1 MKSKSRKDRDRRLIR
16 TVSICILLLFVMS
29 VPVFADTKSILNQF
43 GFESNSPVQ
52 NVLRSFGWSFVT
64 GLHWLVKG
72 LEDVIYNINGA
83 LGGFFTSANV
93 VAIENK
99 ILPVAVALIGVL
111 ILFIGI
117 VSMFKP
123 QQFTTITSN
132 FIIGVAV
139 AIALPALLSA
149 GYNFADQTIAYIN
162 SDASGKMQK
171 LSDHV
176 LTDNVTDMTRYDA
189 DGFRTVNIKYKSY
202 YATPGAPSEKITS
215 INPTETVDPENTK
228 KKDVWKN
235 RIVTDRNGKQTLQ
248 ELNSGKV
255 GFVDVPILSEY
266 YYRWKINWLNIIST
280 LLITGVALIL
290 SSIKIARL
298 LYELAIHQVATQV
311 IALLDVMT
319 AQRLRKCIQMLLATF
334 ATLIGIFFLL
344 QMYLIGMEYIQN
356 VTPIPLKL
364 ILMIALAWS
373 VVDGPNLFE
382 QLFGVD
388 AGLHGAMQSIYG
400 LKAAGGAM
408 VGGAALL
415 GGRGLIEKVK
425 AGGVLG
431 SALKVGGTLGGGA
444 AGGAAGLAAGR
455 FDVHRRVQAV
465 RAAAEKTQNPSAA
478 AGPAAKA
485 AAGGVEG
492 AGVAEAVKNVGAAA
506 VGSAVVAG
514 AVKSVAGGGGPKAAT
529 TGTTNATKEKEHT
542 PLREAVKAAESV
554 TAEQSS
560 VQSARPAREP
570 VNQPE
575 GEVNNVGQAA
585 EKAPV
590 GQTAERRGHSRSA
603 PETVGGFLK
612 QKVQSGSSASSAR
625 RVYSLN
631 RGSMQKHGDKLVAR
645 EERIQ
650 QLQRKAPD
658 LSRHDAK
665 KQAKHELR
673 KERKDERKQNNPT
686 FAEQELKEEQK
697 KDGE

>member
-1 MKSKSRKDRDRRLIR
+1 MIR
-16 TVSICILLLFVMS
+16 TVGICILLLFVMS

-43 GFESNSPVQ
+43 GFEESRAWRSVP
-52 NVLRSFGWSFVT
+52 RSFGWSFVT

-72 LEDVIYNINGA
+72 LEDVVYNINGA
-83 LGGFFTSANV
+83 LGDFFTSANV
-93 VAIENK
+93 IAIENK

-111 ILFIGI
+111 IVFIGI
-117 VSMFKP
+117 ICMFKP
-123 QQFTTITSN
+123 QQFTTIISN

-176 LTDNVTDMTRYDA
+176 LTDNVTDMTMYDA
-189 DGFRTVNIKYKSY
+189 DGFRTVNLRYKSY
-202 YATPGAPSEKITS
+202 YAIPNAPSEKITT
-215 INPTETVDPENTK
+215 IDPTETVNPEDMKN
-228 KKDVWKN
+228 KDVWKN
-235 RIVTDRNGKQTLQ
+235 RVVTDRNGKQTLQ
-248 ELNSGKV
+248 ELGSGKI
-255 GFVDVPILSEY
+255 GFVDVPILSNY
-266 YYRWKINWLNIIST
+266 YYRWKINWINIIST
-280 LLITGVALIL
+280 LLVAGVALIL
-290 SSIKIARL
+290 SGIKIARL

-344 QMYLIGMEYIQN
+344 QMYLIGMAFIKD
-356 VTPIPLKL
+356 VSPFPLKL

-388 AGLHGAMQSIYG
+388 AGLHGAMQTIYG

-415 GGRGLIEKVK
+415 GGRQLIEAAK
-425 AGGVLG
+425 AKGVFG
-431 SALKVGGTLGGGA
+431 SALKVGGTLGGGV
-444 AGGAAGLAAGR
+444 AGGAVGLTTGR

-465 RAAAEKTQNPSAA
+465 RAAAGKMQDPSAA
-478 AGPAAKA
+478 EGTAAKG
-485 AAGGVEG
+485 AAGAAEG
-492 AGVAEAVKNVGAAA
+492 AGAAEAVKDVGAAA
-506 VGSAVVAG
+506 VSSAASAGAAG
-514 AVKSVAGGGGPKAAT
+514 AVKSVADGGGPKAVT
-529 TGTTNATKEKEHT
+529 TGTTNAAKEKQT
-542 PLREAVKAAESV
+542 
-554 TAEQSS
+554 
-560 VQSARPAREP
+560 SAQPAHPAGKP

-575 GEVNNVGQAA
+575 GKKSNEDKAA
-585 EKAPV
+585 KKAPAV
-590 GQTAERRGHSRSA
+590 KPADSA
-603 PETVGGFLK
+603 PETVGGFLG
-612 QKVQSGSSASSAR
+612 QKIQNGSFVSSAR

-650 QLQRKAPD
+650 QLQRKEPD

-665 KQAKHELR
+665 KKAKHELR
-673 KERKDERKQNNPT
+673 EERKEERKQNNPT
-686 FAEQELKEEQK
+686 FAEREIKEEQK
-697 KDGE
+697 KDGEQN

>member
-1 MKSKSRKDRDRRLIR
+1 LKSKSSKDRDRRLIQ
-16 TVSICILLLFVMS
+16 TVGICILLLFVMS

-72 LEDVIYNINGA
+72 LEDVVYNINGA

-388 AGLHGAMQSIYG
+388 AGLHGAMQTIYG

-415 GGRGLIEKVK
+415 GGRQLIDAAK
-425 AGGVLG
+425 AKGVFG
-431 SALKVGGTLGGGA
+431 SALKVGGTLGGGV
-444 AGGAAGLAAGR
+444 AGGAVGLTTGR

-465 RAAAEKTQNPSAA
+465 RAAAAKTQNP
-478 AGPAAKA
+478 PAAEGTDSKA
-485 AAGGVEG
+485 AAGSGDAAG
-492 AGVAEAVKNVGAAA
+492 AAEAVKNVGAAA
-506 VGSAVVAG
+506 VGSAAAAG
-514 AVKSVAGGGGPKAAT
+514 AVKSVAGS
-529 TGTTNATKEKEHT
+529 
-542 PLREAVKAAESV
+542 AVKAATSG
-554 TAEQSS
+554 TANANKGKQT
-560 VQSARPAREP
+560 SARPAHPAGKP
-570 VNQPE
+570 VNPPE
-575 GEVNNVGQAA
+575 GEEHNEDKATKKATAGQ
-585 EKAPV
+585 P
-590 GQTAERRGHSRSA
+590 AERRGPSRSA

-625 RVYSLN
+625 RVYSLT
-631 RGSMQKHGDKLVAR
+631 RGSMQTHGDNLVAR

-650 QLQRKAPD
+650 QLQKKEPD
-658 LSRHDAK
+658 LSHHAAK
-665 KQAKHELR
+665 KQAKNQLR
-673 KERKDERKQNNPT
+673 EERKQNNTT
-686 FAEQELKEEQK
+686 FAERELKAERK

>member
-1 MKSKSRKDRDRRLIR
+1 MKSKSSKDRDRRLIR
-16 TVSICILLLFVMS
+16 TVGICILLLFAMS

-43 GFESNSPVQ
+43 GFEENRAWRS
-52 NVLRSFGWSFVT
+52 VLRSFGWSFLT

-72 LEDVIYNINGA
+72 LEDVVYNINGA

-123 QQFTTITSN
+123 QQFTTIISN
-132 FIIGVAV
+132 FIVGVAV

-162 SDASGKMQK
+162 SDASGKMQT

-176 LTDNVTDMTRYDA
+176 LTDNVTDMTMYDA
-189 DGFRTVNIKYKSY
+189 DGFRTVNLKYKSY
-202 YATPGAPSEKITS
+202 YAIPNAPSEKITS
-215 INPTETVDPENTK
+215 IDPTETVDPESMKN
-228 KKDVWKN
+228 KDVWKN
-235 RIVTDRNGKQTLQ
+235 RVVTDHNGKQTLQ
-248 ELNSGKV
+248 ELGSGKI
-255 GFVDVPILSEY
+255 GFVDVPIFSNY
-266 YYRWKINWLNIIST
+266 YYRWKINWINIIST
-280 LLITGVALIL
+280 LLVTGVALIL

-344 QMYLIGMEYIQN
+344 QMYLIGMAFIKD
-356 VTPIPLKL
+356 VTPFPLKL

-388 AGLHGAMQSIYG
+388 AGLHGAMQTIYG

-415 GGRGLIEKVK
+415 GGRQLIDAAK
-425 AGGVLG
+425 AKGVFG
-431 SALKVGGTLGGGA
+431 SALKVGGTLGGGV
-444 AGGAAGLAAGR
+444 AGGTVGLTTGR

-465 RAAAEKTQNPSAA
+465 RAAAAKMQNPSAA
-478 AGPAAKA
+478 EGTDSKA
-485 AAGGVEG
+485 AAGPGDAVG
-492 AGVAEAVKNVGAAA
+492 AVKDVGAAA
-506 VGSAVVAG
+506 VGSAAAAG
-514 AVKSVAGGGGPKAAT
+514 AASAVKSVAGS
-529 TGTTNATKEKEHT
+529 
-542 PLREAVKAAESV
+542 AVKAATSG
-554 TAEQSS
+554 TANADKGKQT
-560 VQSARPAREP
+560 SARPAHPAGKP
-570 VNQPE
+570 VNPPE
-575 GEVNNVGQAA
+575 GEEHNENKATKKATAGQPA
-585 EKAPV
+585 EKR
-590 GQTAERRGHSRSA
+590 ERPRSE
-603 PETVGGFLK
+603 PETVGGFLG
-612 QKVQSGSSASSAR
+612 QKIQNGSFVSSAR

-673 KERKDERKQNNPT
+673 KERKQNNPT

-697 KDGE
+697 KDGEQN